1 MYAVIMAGGVGTRF
15 WPRSR
20 FKRPKQFLKILD
32 ERTMIEA
39 TFDRLK
45 NLIPGDQ
52 IYVVTTENQSNQVK
66 EQLSALKPDN
76 LIIEPKGK
84 NTAPCIGLAAVILKQ
99 RDPGAVMAVLPAD
112 HRIQKEREFHRV
124 LSAAGILA
132 SKMDCLVTIGI
143 QPTYPSIG
151 YGYIQVNG
159 KVEEIN
165 ETPVYKVKTF
175 AEKPDLVTAER
186 FIQSGDFLWNSGMF
200 VWKAQ
205 TILDE
210 IEESLPELFDGL
222 MEIEKYLPTKKRV
235 EVIQKVF
242 CQIKSI
248 SIDYGV
254 MEQSQN
260 VFVLKGDFDWND
272 VGSWDEVYKISEKDE
287 NGNVLIGNHFTR
299 DTKGCFIDAPN
310 RFIATLGVEDLIIV
324 ETSDALLICRRDM
337 AQHVKD
343 LVDAMKRKD
352 LDHYLE

>member
-39 TFDRLK
+39 TYDRLK
-45 NLIPGDQ
+45 NLIPEDQ

-66 EQLSALKPDN
+66 EQLAALRSDN

-84 NTAPCIGLAAVILKQ
+84 NTAPCIGLAAIILKQ

-112 HRIQKEREFHRV
+112 HRIQKEREFQRV
-124 LSAAGILA
+124 LTAAGILA
-132 SKMDCLVTIGI
+132 SKKDCLVTIGI

-159 KVEEIN
+159 KVDDID

-175 AEKPDLVTAER
+175 AEKPDFVTAER

-205 TILDE
+205 TILAE

-222 MEIEKYLPTKKRV
+222 MEIEKYLPTKKRD

-272 VGSWDEVYKISEKDE
+272 VGSWDEVYKISAKDE
-287 NGNVLIGNHFTR
+287 NDNVLIGNHFTR
-299 DTKGCFIDAPN
+299 DTTGCFIDAPN
-310 RFIATLGVEDLIIV
+310 RFIAALGVDDLIIV
-324 ETSDALLICRRDM
+324 ETSDALLVCRRDM
-337 AQHVKD
+337 AQNVKD

-352 LDHYLE
+352 LDQYLE

>member
-1 MYAVIMAGGVGTRF
+1 
-15 WPRSR
+15 
-20 FKRPKQFLKILD
+20 
-32 ERTMIEA
+32 
-39 TFDRLK
+39 
-45 NLIPGDQ
+45 
-52 IYVVTTENQSNQVK
+52 
-66 EQLSALKPDN
+66 
-76 LIIEPKGK
+76 
-84 NTAPCIGLAAVILKQ
+84 
-99 RDPGAVMAVLPAD
+99 MAVLPAD